1 MEKIFQE
8 FGLNKKEIST
18 FLRLLEL
25 GAQPVSVIAKN
36 VGIPR
41 PSMYLILETLKKTGL
56 VEEFQRGG
64 MKYVKCIPV
73 KNLPDVLKVQEQKI
87 QQARE
92 LMEFKLPEL
101 EELENKLSIT
111 PKVKFFEG
119 KGAVKKMYAG
129 VLEENEF
136 KSFFNPH
143 LMKDMMLEY
152 FYEIPEELRRNK
164 GSAQE
169 MLIDCKE
176 AREYKDKYESDKHK
190 IKILKKG
197 IGFPSDTII
206 SKDKIF
212 MISYGE
218 NQISATE
225 IWNASLAETQ
235 RVLFTELW
243 KTL

>member
-1 MEKIFQE
+1 MEKVFKE
-8 FGLNKKEIST
+8 LGLNKKEINT

-25 GAQPVSVIAKN
+25 GAQPVSVIARN
-36 VGIPR
+36 VGLPR
-41 PSMYLILETLKKTGL
+41 PSMYLVLEELKKIGL
-56 VEEFQRGG
+56 VEEFQRSG
-64 MKYVKCIPV
+64 MKYVKCIPA
-73 KNLPDVLKVQEQKI
+73 KNLPGVLIAQEQKI
-87 QQARE
+87 QQTRE
-92 LMEFKLPEL
+92 LLEKNLPEL

-119 KGAVKKMYAG
+119 EEAVKKMYAE
-129 VLEENEF
+129 VLEEREF
-136 KSFFNPH
+136 KSFFNPQ
-143 LMKDMMLEY
+143 LMKEMMSEY
-152 FYEIPEELRRNK
+152 FYTIPEELKRNR

-169 MLIDCKE
+169 LLVDCVE
-176 AREYKDKYESDKHK
+176 AQEYKKKYESSEHE

-197 IGFPSDTII
+197 IEFPSDTII

-235 RVLFTELW
+235 RVLFHELW